1 MVIQKGSILNPE
13 NDTYNAYQELECL
26 LTELRARHAREMNE
40 ALKRIG
46 KATLELQTDH
56 MLPLAAEY
64 YEAKGKV
71 FIADELLE
79 KIALMEKG

>member
-1 MVIQKGSILNPE
+1 MDIE
-13 NDTYNAYQELECL
+13 NDTYNAYEELSCL
-26 LTELRARHAREMNE
+26 LKELRGRHVHEMNE

-46 KATLELQTDH
+46 KATLEMQTDR

-71 FIADELLE
+71 FIAGELLE
-79 KIALMEKG
+79 KIAIMGKG